1 MYGNV
6 LNYLENA
13 AKTWPDRIAFED
25 EKEVLTYAAM
35 LDATQ
40 RIGTGVAAYASLRQS
55 VAVVMTDRSVRC
67 VAGMMGVAYAGCA
80 YSPLDAN
87 MPAERMQVIFDLL
100 KPAAILCDEATRA
113 GVEAVGYDCPILT
126 YEQMVTTEIDA
137 EKLAWIR
144 ERVSAWDILSI
155 LFTSGSTGVPKGV
168 AQSHYSYVAYSDAN
182 SERFGF
188 TIDDVFANQSP
199 FFYANSITDL
209 YQPIKLG
216 VPVYIMPTR
225 CLSFPKMMMELLRE
239 KKVTVL
245 CMTPSSYVK
254 AAQSG
259 VMTEGC
265 LPDLKYITLSG
276 EAAHWQTLAVWLKAA
291 PNAAVWNFYGST
303 ELLGVAVRK
312 LERCYAD
319 DEIIPV
325 GKLYSGVEVLIVDED
340 GKEVPRGE
348 KGEMYIANPWL
359 FSGYYKDIERTKA
372 AFIDDPLD
380 LGYQTRYYCTGDI
393 GSFSADDELLVHGR
407 KDSQIKRAGYRM
419 EIGEV
424 EAALR
429 VIPGWENGL
438 VLYDKESG
446 KLACFWTG
454 ALTRKEIMA
463 ELKKTLPRYAQP
475 DTYIHLDEMP
485 YTATMKID
493 RVKLKAMIK

>member
-1 MYGNV
+1 MYTNV
-6 LNYLENA
+6 LEYLENA
-13 AKTWPDRIAFED
+13 AKTWPERIAFED
-25 EKEVLTYAAM
+25 EKEAMTYPVLMDVAKRLGTGISAYAA
-35 LDATQ
+35 
-40 RIGTGVAAYASLRQS
+40 LRQP

-67 VAGMMGVAYAGCA
+67 VAGMMGALYAGCC
-80 YSPLDAN
+80 YSPLDATT
-87 MPAERMQVIFDLL
+87 PAERLRVIFDLL
-100 KPAAILCDEATRA
+100 KPAAVLCDEATRA
-113 GVEAVGYDCPILT
+113 GVEATGYDCPILT
-126 YEQMVTTEIDA
+126 YEQMVTTDVDE

-144 ERVSAWDILSI
+144 ERVSIWDVLSI
-155 LFTSGSTGVPKGV
+155 MFTSGSTGVPKGV
-168 AQSHYSYVAYSDAN
+168 AQSHNSYIAYTDGN
-182 SERFGF
+182 SARFGF

-216 VPVYIMPTR
+216 APVYIMPTR
-225 CLSFPKMMMELLRE
+225 CLSFPKLMIDTLRE
-239 KKVTVL
+239 RKVSVL

-259 VMTEGC
+259 AMEAGC
-265 LPDLKYITLSG
+265 LPALKYIVLSG

-303 ELLGVAVRK
+303 ELMGVAVKR
-312 LERCYAD
+312 LERTYAD
-319 DEIIPV
+319 DELIPV
-325 GKLYSGVEVLIVDED
+325 GKLYKGVEVIMVDED

-359 FSGYYKDIERTKA
+359 FSGYYRDFERTDA
-372 AFIDDPLD
+372 AFNYDPLER
-380 LGYQTRYYCTGDI
+380 GYRTRYYATGDI
-393 GSFSADDELLVHGR
+393 GSFSPEGELLVHGR

-419 EIGEV
+419 ELGEV

-429 VIPGWENGL
+429 VIPGWENGV
-438 VLYDKESG
+438 VLYDKESS

-454 ALTRKEIMA
+454 ALTKKEIMA

-485 YTATMKID
+485 YTSTMKID
-493 RVKLKAMIK
+493 RVTLRKMI

>member
-1 MYGNV
+1 MYENA
-6 LNYLENA
+6 LEYLEHA
-13 AKTWPDRIAFED
+13 AQTWPDRIAFED
-25 EKEVLTYAAM
+25 EKESLTYPAL
-35 LDATQ
+35 LDAAK
-40 RIGTGVAAYASLRQS
+40 RVGTGLAAYTSLRQP

-67 VAGMMGVAYAGCA
+67 VAGMMGALYAGCC
-80 YSPLDAN
+80 YSPLDATT
-87 MPAERMQVIFDLL
+87 PAERLRVIFDLL

-113 GVEAVGYDCPILT
+113 GAEAAGYDCPILT
-126 YEQMVTTEIDA
+126 YEQMVTTEVD
-137 EKLAWIR
+137 EDKLAWLR
-144 ERVSAWDILSI
+144 ERVSTWDILSI

-168 AQSHYSYVAYSDAN
+168 AQSHHSYVAYADGN
-182 SERFGF
+182 SARFGF
-188 TIDDVFANQSP
+188 TIDDVIANQSP

-216 VPVYIMPTR
+216 IPVYIMPTR
-225 CLSFPKMMMELLRE
+225 CLSFPKMMIDTLRE
-239 KKVTVL
+239 RKVTVL

-265 LPDLKYITLSG
+265 LPDLKYIILSG

-303 ELLGVAVRK
+303 ELLGVAVKR
-312 LERCYAD
+312 LERTYAD
-319 DEIIPV
+319 DELIPV
-325 GKLYSGVEVLIVDED
+325 GKLYKGVEVLMLDED
-340 GKEVPRGE
+340 GREVPRGE
-348 KGEMYIANPWL
+348 KGEMYIASHWL
-359 FSGYYKDIERTKA
+359 FSGYYRDFERTDA
-372 AFIDDPLD
+372 AFNYDPLD
-380 LGYQTRYYCTGDI
+380 RGYRTRYYATGDI
-393 GSFSADDELLVHGR
+393 GSISPEGELLVHGR

-419 EIGEV
+419 ELGEV

-438 VLYDKESG
+438 VLYDKESS
-446 KLACFWTG
+446 KLCCFWTG
-454 ALTRKEIMA
+454 ALTKKEIMA

-493 RVKLKAMIK
+493 RVKLRSMI